1 MNGTKNSIY
10 FVGIGG
16 IGMSALA
23 RYFNHSGWRVA
34 GYDRTPSPLTAALE
48 AEGIAVHYED
58 SVDRIPEAF
67 RNRAETRVI
76 YTPAVPADHAE
87 LCWFRTQGFEVLKR
101 SQMLGLLGEGRR
113 VMAVAGTHGK
123 TTTTTMVAHFNAVAA
138 GEGSAFLGGI
148 SKNFDSNLV
157 LGTGA
162 RMAVEADEF
171 DRSFLQLHPQA
182 AVITSVDPDHL
193 DIYGTYEAVREAFA
207 QFASQVVPDGTLIL
221 KHGVSL
227 PLERDDIRRYTYH
240 VTDSGAD
247 FHAENLS
254 VDGGGYYTF
263 DLVFPD
269 RRIDGCRLGIPGLVN
284 VENCVAAA
292 ALVWS
297 EGFVSDGRMREA
309 IATFRGVQR
318 RFDFWVNDPAV
329 PGGTI
334 YMDDYAHHPA
344 ELRAM
349 LASVRKMFP
358 TRELTVVFQPHLY
371 TRTRDFAAEFA
382 EVLSLADRVWLLPIY
397 PARELPIPG
406 IASEMI
412 LEGIASLQ
420 KKLITK
426 EQLLTEV
433 GTLATGGVLVT
444 VGAGDIDRFCASVAD
459 LVRRK
464 NAGLPTGAQTEPESC
479 GA

>member
-207 QFASQVVPDGTLIL
+207 QFASQVVPGGTLIL

-297 EGFVSDGRMREA
+297 EGFVSDERMREA

-358 TRELTVVFQPHLY
+358 TRELTAVFQPHLY

-382 EVLSLADRVWLLPIY
+382 EALSLADRVWLLPIY

-406 IASEMI
+406 VASEMI
-412 LEGIASLQ
+412 LEGIASPQ

-444 VGAGDIDRFCASVAD
+444 VGAGDIDRFCAPVAD

>member
-1 MNGTKNSIY
+1 MAKDRIY

-23 RYFNHSGWRVA
+23 RYFKHEGWQVA
-34 GYDRTPSPLTAALE
+34 GYDRTPSPLTDSLE
-48 AEGIAVHYED
+48 REGILVHYED
-58 SVDRIPEAF
+58 DVENIPVPF
-67 RNRAETRVI
+67 RDPEHTRVI
-76 YTPAVPADHAE
+76 YTPAIPADHAE
-87 LCWFRTQGFEVLKR
+87 LNWLRDNGFEVLKR
-101 SQMLGLLGEGRR
+101 SRMLGLLGEGKD

-157 LGTGA
+157 LGAGR

-171 DRSFLQLHPQA
+171 DRSFLQLHPKE

-207 QFASQVVPDGTLIL
+207 QFAGQILPGGALIL
-221 KHGVSL
+221 KYGVSL
-227 PLERDDIRRYTYH
+227 PLERTDIRRYTYH
-240 VTDSGAD
+240 VTDPAAD

-254 VDGGGYYTF
+254 VDGGGYYAF

-269 RRIDGCRLGIPGLVN
+269 RRVEGCRLGIPGLVN

-292 ALVWS
+292 ALVWC
-297 EGFVSDGRMREA
+297 EGFISDDTLREA
-309 IATFRGVQR
+309 LATFRGVQR
-318 RFDFWVNDPAV
+318 RFDFWVNEPEN
-329 PGGTI
+329 PQGTI

-358 TRELTVVFQPHLY
+358 QRELTVVFQPHLY
-371 TRTRDFAAEFA
+371 TRTRDFAPEFS
-382 EVLSLADRVWLLPIY
+382 EVLSLADRVLLLPIY

-406 IASEMI
+406 VESEMI
-412 LEGIASLQ
+412 LDNITAPH
-420 KKLITK
+420 KKLVSK
-426 EQLLTEV
+426 EQLLAEIEALPV
-433 GTLATGGVLVT
+433 GGVLVT
-444 VGAGDIDRFCASVAD
+444 AGAGDIDRFCAPVAEI
-459 LVRRK
+459 VRCK
-464 NAGLPTGAQTEPESC
+464 NQAGIHAK
-479 GA
+479 

>member
-1 MNGTKNSIY
+1 MANEKKDKVY

-23 RYFNHSGWRVA
+23 RYFAHEGWQVA
-34 GYDRTPSPLTAALE
+34 GYDRTPSPLTEALE
-48 AEGIAVHYED
+48 REGIAVHYED
-58 SVDRIPEAF
+58 SVEAIPAAF
-67 RNRAETRVI
+67 HSPADTRVI
-76 YTPAVPADHAE
+76 YTPAVPPDHSE
-87 LCWFRTQGFEVLKR
+87 LRWFRANGFEVLKR
-101 SQMLGLLGEGRR
+101 SRMLGLLGEGKD

-123 TTTTTMVAHFNAVAA
+123 TTTTTMAAHFNAVGA

-148 SKNFDSNLV
+148 SKNFGSNLV
-157 LGTGA
+157 LGKGR

-171 DRSFLQLHPQA
+171 DRSFLQLHPRE

-207 QFASQVVPDGTLIL
+207 QFASQIVPGGTLIL
-221 KHGVSL
+221 KYGVSL
-227 PLERDDIRRYTYH
+227 PLERTDIRRYTYH
-240 VTDSGAD
+240 VSDPAAD
-247 FHAENLS
+247 FHAENLR
-254 VDGGGYYTF
+254 VDAGGYYAF

-292 ALVWS
+292 ALVWC
-297 EGFVSDGRMREA
+297 EGFLSDDGLREA
-309 IATFRGVQR
+309 IATFRGVLR
-318 RFDFWVNDPAV
+318 RFDFWVNDPER

-349 LASVRKMFP
+349 LTSVRKMFP
-358 TRELTVVFQPHLY
+358 ARELTVVFQPHLY
-371 TRTRDFAAEFA
+371 TRTRDFAGEFS
-382 EVLSLADRVWLLPIY
+382 EVLSLADRVLLLPIY

-406 IASEMI
+406 VASEMI
-412 LEGIASLQ
+412 WDGIGSPQ
-420 KKLITK
+420 KKLISK
-426 EQLLTEV
+426 ERLLPEIEA
-433 GTLATGGVLVT
+433 LPEGGVLVT
-444 VGAGDIDRFCASVAD
+444 AGAGDIDRFCAPIAE

-464 NAGLPTGAQTEPESC
+464 NG
-479 GA
+479 

>member
-23 RYFNHSGWRVA
+23 RYFNHLGWRVA

-58 SVDRIPEAF
+58 SVDRIPADF
-67 RNRAETRVI
+67 RNRSETRVI

-157 LGTGA
+157 LGAGL

-207 QFASQVVPDGTLIL
+207 QFAGQITPGGTLIL
-221 KHGVSL
+221 KKGIEL
-227 PLERDDIRRYTYH
+227 PLEQADIRRYTYH
-240 VTDSGAD
+240 VTDSEAD
-247 FHAENLS
+247 FHAENLR

-269 RRIDGCRLGIPGLVN
+269 RRIERCRLGIPGLVN

-297 EGFVSDGRMREA
+297 EGFVLDERMREA

-318 RFDFWVNDPAV
+318 RFDFWVNDPSVA
-329 PGGTI
+329 GGTI

-349 LASVRKMFP
+349 LSSVRKMFP
-358 TRELTVVFQPHLY
+358 ERELTVIFQPHLY
-371 TRTRDFAAEFA
+371 TRTRDFAPEFA
-382 EVLSLADRVWLLPIY
+382 EALSLADRVWLLPIY

-406 IASEMI
+406 VASEMI
-412 LEGIASLQ
+412 LDGITTPR
-420 KKLITK
+420 KRLISK
-426 EQLLTEV
+426 EQLLEEV
-433 GTLATGGVLVT
+433 AALATGGVLVT
-444 VGAGDIDRFCASVAD
+444 AGAGDIDRFCAPVAA
-459 LVRRK
+459 LVQRK
-464 NAGLPTGAQTEPESC
+464 NGGV
-479 GA
+479 G

>member
-1 MNGTKNSIY
+1 MQINMRKNRIY
-10 FVGIGG
+10 FIGIGG

-23 RYFNHSGWRVA
+23 RYFAHEGWHVA

-58 SVDRIPEAF
+58 SVELIPSDF
-67 RNRAETRVI
+67 RNPACTRVI
-76 YTPAVPADHAE
+76 YTPAIPAEHAE
-87 LCWFRTQGFEVLKR
+87 LNWFMDNGFEVLKR
-101 SQMLGLLGEGRR
+101 SRMLGLLGEGKD

-138 GEGSAFLGGI
+138 REGSAFLGGI

-157 LGTGA
+157 LGTGR

-171 DRSFLQLHPQA
+171 DRSFLQLYPKE

-207 QFASQVVPDGTLIL
+207 QFASQIVQRGALIL
-221 KHGVSL
+221 KYGVSL
-227 PLERDDIRRYTYH
+227 PLGRTDIRRYTYH
-240 VTDSGAD
+240 ATDAAAD

-254 VDGGGYYTF
+254 VDAGGYYTF

-269 RRIDGCRLGIPGLVN
+269 RRVEGCRLGIPGLVN

-292 ALVWS
+292 ALVWC
-297 EGFVSDGRMREA
+297 EGFISDDTLREA
-309 IATFRGVQR
+309 LDTFRGVQR
-318 RFDFWVNDPAV
+318 RFDFWVNDPEN
-329 PGGTI
+329 PTGTI

-349 LASVRKMFP
+349 LTSVRKMFP
-358 TRELTVVFQPHLY
+358 DRELTVVFQPHLY
-371 TRTRDFAAEFA
+371 TRTRDFAAEFS
-382 EVLSLADRVWLLPIY
+382 EVLSLADRVLLLPIY

-406 IASEMI
+406 VESEMI
-412 LEGIASLQ
+412 LKDITASH
-420 KKLITK
+420 KELISK
-426 EQLLTEV
+426 DELLSAVES
-433 GTLATGGVLVT
+433 LPTGGILVT
-444 VGAGDIDRFCASVAD
+444 AGAGDIDRFCEPVAEI
-459 LVRRK
+459 VRRK
-464 NAGLPTGAQTEPESC
+464 NQPDIHAK
-479 GA
+479 

>member
-1 MNGTKNSIY
+1 MAKDRIY

-23 RYFNHSGWRVA
+23 RYFRHEGWRVA
-34 GYDRTPSPLTAALE
+34 GYDRTPSPLIDSLE
-48 AEGIAVHYED
+48 REGILVHYED
-58 SVDRIPEAF
+58 SVDAIPEAF
-67 RNRAETRVI
+67 RSPADTRVI

-87 LCWFRTQGFEVLKR
+87 LNWFRDNGFEVLKR
-101 SQMLGLLGEGRR
+101 SRMLGLLGEGKD

-157 LGTGA
+157 LGRGR

-171 DRSFLQLHPQA
+171 DRSFLQLHPKES
-182 AVITSVDPDHL
+182 VITSVDPDHL
-193 DIYGTYEAVREAFA
+193 DIYGTYDAVREAFA
-207 QFASQVVPDGTLIL
+207 QFAGQIVPGGTLIL
-221 KHGVSL
+221 KKGVSL
-227 PLERDDIRRYTYH
+227 PLDRKDVRGYTYH
-240 VTDSGAD
+240 VTDTDAD

-254 VDGGGYYTF
+254 VDAGGYYTF

-269 RRIDGCRLGIPGLVN
+269 RIVEGCRLGIPGLVN

-292 ALVWS
+292 ALVWC
-297 EGFVSDGRMREA
+297 EGFLSDNKFREA

-318 RFDFWVNDPAV
+318 RFDFWVNEPAN
-329 PGGTI
+329 PEGTI

-349 LASVRKMFP
+349 LTSVRKMFP
-358 TRELTVVFQPHLY
+358 QRELTVVFQPHLY
-371 TRTRDFAAEFA
+371 TRTRDFAPEFS
-382 EVLSLADRVWLLPIY
+382 EVLSLADRVLLLPIY

-406 IASEMI
+406 VESEMI
-412 LEGIASLQ
+412 LRGITAPQ

-426 EQLLTEV
+426 EELLDEIEA
-433 GTLATGGVLVT
+433 LPTGGVLVT
-444 VGAGDIDRFCASVAD
+444 AGAGDIDRFCAPVAEI
-459 LVRRK
+459 VRRK
-464 NAGLPTGAQTEPESC
+464 NRSGGV
-479 GA
+479 G

>member
-1 MNGTKNSIY
+1 MKDRIY

-23 RYFNHSGWRVA
+23 RYFRHAGWQVA
-34 GYDRTPSPLTAALE
+34 GYDRTPSPLTDALE
-48 AEGIAVHYED
+48 REGIPVHYED
-58 SVDRIPEAF
+58 AVERIPEAF
-67 RNRAETRVI
+67 RDPACTRVI
-76 YTPAVPADHAE
+76 YTPAVPVDHSE
-87 LCWFRTQGFEVLKR
+87 LGWFRANGFEVLKR

-157 LGTGA
+157 LGAGD

-171 DRSFLQLHPQA
+171 DRSFLQLRPQE
-182 AVITSVDPDHL
+182 AVVTSVDPDHL

-207 QFASQVVPDGTLIL
+207 EFAGRIVPGGVLIL
-221 KHGVSL
+221 KRGIEL
-227 PLERDDIRRYTYH
+227 PFSRSDLRCYTYH
-240 VTDSGAD
+240 LCDPAAD
-247 FHAENLS
+247 FRAERLE
-254 VDGGGYYTF
+254 VDAGGYYTF

-269 RRIDGCRLGIPGLVN
+269 RRVEGGRLGIPGLVN

-292 ALVWS
+292 ALVWC
-297 EGFVSDGRMREA
+297 EGFASDEALREA
-309 IATFRGVQR
+309 LATFRGVRR
-318 RFDFWVNDPAV
+318 RFDFWVNDPQR
-329 PGGTI
+329 PGGMI

-349 LASVRKMFP
+349 LTSVRKMFP
-358 TRELTVVFQPHLY
+358 GRELTVVFQPHLY

-382 EVLSLADRVWLLPIY
+382 EVLSLADRVLLLPIY

-406 IASEMI
+406 VASEMI
-412 LEGIASLQ
+412 LEGVAAPHKRLIA
-420 KKLITK
+420 K
-426 EQLLTEV
+426 EELVAEV
-433 GTLATGGVLVT
+433 EALAADGVLVT
-444 VGAGDIDRFCASVAD
+444 AGAGDIDRFCGPVAEA
-459 LVRRK
+459 VRRR
-464 NAGLPTGAQTEPESC
+464 NRAAD
-479 GA
+479 

>member
-1 MNGTKNSIY
+1 MNETKNSIY

-23 RYFNHSGWRVA
+23 RYFRHAGWLVA

-67 RNRAETRVI
+67 RDPLKTRVI
-76 YTPAVPADHAE
+76 YTPAVPVDHAE

-138 GEGSAFLGGI
+138 GEGSAFLGGL

-157 LGTGA
+157 LGAGL

-207 QFASQVVPDGTLIL
+207 QFAGQITPGGTLIL
-221 KHGVSL
+221 KKGIEL
-227 PLERDDIRRYTYH
+227 PLERADIRRYTYH

-247 FHAENLS
+247 FHAENLR
-254 VDGGGYYTF
+254 VDGGDTIRSIWSF
-263 DLVFPD
+263 
-269 RRIDGCRLGIPGLVN
+269 RIGGSSVVG
-284 VENCVAAA
+284 
-292 ALVWS
+292 W
-297 EGFVSDGRMREA
+297 GF
-309 IATFRGVQR
+309 
-318 RFDFWVNDPAV
+318 
-329 PGGTI
+329 
-334 YMDDYAHHPA
+334 
-344 ELRAM
+344 
-349 LASVRKMFP
+349 
-358 TRELTVVFQPHLY
+358 
-371 TRTRDFAAEFA
+371 
-382 EVLSLADRVWLLPIY
+382 RVW
-397 PARELPIPG
+397 
-406 IASEMI
+406 
-412 LEGIASLQ
+412 
-420 KKLITK
+420 
-426 EQLLTEV
+426 
-433 GTLATGGVLVT
+433 
-444 VGAGDIDRFCASVAD
+444 
-459 LVRRK
+459 
-464 NAGLPTGAQTEPESC
+464 
-479 GA
+479 

>member
-1 MNGTKNSIY
+1 MAKDRIY

-23 RYFNHSGWRVA
+23 RYFRHEGWRVA
-34 GYDRTPSPLTAALE
+34 GYDRTLSPLTASLQR
-48 AEGIAVHYED
+48 EGIAVHDED
-58 SVDRIPEAF
+58 SVDAIPEAF
-67 RNRAETRVI
+67 RNPSDTRVI

-87 LCWFRTQGFEVLKR
+87 LNWFRDNGFEVLKR
-101 SQMLGLLGEGRR
+101 SRMLGLLGEGKD

-157 LGTGA
+157 LGGRR

-171 DRSFLQLHPQA
+171 DRSFLQLHPKE

-207 QFASQVVPDGTLIL
+207 QFASQIVPGGTLIL
-221 KHGVSL
+221 KKGVSL
-227 PLERDDIRRYTYH
+227 PLDRKDIRRYTYH
-240 VTDSGAD
+240 VTDTDAD

-254 VDGGGYYTF
+254 VDAGGYYTF

-269 RRIDGCRLGIPGLVN
+269 CVIEGCRLGIPGLVN

-292 ALVWS
+292 ALVWC
-297 EGFVSDGRMREA
+297 EGFLSDDKFREA
-309 IATFRGVQR
+309 VATFRGVQR
-318 RFDFWVNDPAV
+318 RFDFWVNEPAN
-329 PGGTI
+329 PEGTI

-349 LASVRKMFP
+349 LTSVRKMFP
-358 TRELTVVFQPHLY
+358 QRELTVVFQPHLY
-371 TRTRDFAAEFA
+371 TRTRDFAPEFS
-382 EVLSLADRVWLLPIY
+382 EVLSLADRVLLLPIY

-406 IASEMI
+406 VESEMI
-412 LEGIASLQ
+412 LRDITASQ

-426 EQLLTEV
+426 EGLLDQIEA
-433 GTLATGGVLVT
+433 LPAGGVLVT
-444 VGAGDIDRFCASVAD
+444 AGAGDIDRFCAPVAEI
-459 LVRRK
+459 VRRK
-464 NAGLPTGAQTEPESC
+464 NQSGGV
-479 GA
+479 G

>member
-207 QFASQVVPDGTLIL
+207 QFASQVVPEGTLIL

-297 EGFVSDGRMREA
+297 EGFVSDERMREA

-358 TRELTVVFQPHLY
+358 TRELTAVFQPHLY

-382 EVLSLADRVWLLPIY
+382 ETLSLADRVWLLPIY

-406 IASEMI
+406 VASEMI

-464 NAGLPTGAQTEPESC
+464 NRDLHGGTEKD
-479 GA
+479 

>member
-1 MNGTKNSIY
+1 MAKDRIY

-23 RYFNHSGWRVA
+23 RYFRHEGWQVA
-34 GYDRTPSPLTAALE
+34 GYDRTPSPLIDSLE
-48 AEGIAVHYED
+48 REGILVHYED
-58 SVDRIPEAF
+58 SVDAIPEAF
-67 RNRAETRVI
+67 RNPSDTRVI
-76 YTPAVPADHAE
+76 YTPAIPADHAE
-87 LCWFRTQGFEVLKR
+87 LNWFRANGFEVLKR
-101 SQMLGLLGEGRR
+101 SRMLGLLGEGKD

-157 LGTGA
+157 LGGGR

-171 DRSFLQLHPQA
+171 DRSFLQLHPKE

-207 QFASQVVPDGTLIL
+207 QFASQIVPGGTLIL
-221 KHGVSL
+221 KKGVSL
-227 PLERDDIRRYTYH
+227 PLDRKDIRRYTYH
-240 VTDSGAD
+240 VTDTDAD

-254 VDGGGYYTF
+254 VDAGGYYTF

-269 RRIDGCRLGIPGLVN
+269 CVIEGCRLGIPGLVN

-292 ALVWS
+292 ALVWC
-297 EGFVSDGRMREA
+297 EGFLSDDKFREA
-309 IATFRGVQR
+309 VATFRGVQR
-318 RFDFWVNDPAV
+318 RFDFWVNEPAN
-329 PGGTI
+329 PEGSI

-349 LASVRKMFP
+349 LTSVRKMFP
-358 TRELTVVFQPHLY
+358 QRELTVVFQPHLY
-371 TRTRDFAAEFA
+371 TRTRDFAPEFS
-382 EVLSLADRVWLLPIY
+382 EVLSLADRVLLLPIY

-406 IASEMI
+406 VESEMI
-412 LEGIASLQ
+412 LRDITAPQ

-426 EQLLTEV
+426 VGLLDQIEA
-433 GTLATGGVLVT
+433 LPAGGVLVT
-444 VGAGDIDRFCASVAD
+444 AGAGDIDRFCAPVAEI
-459 LVRRK
+459 VRRK
-464 NAGLPTGAQTEPESC
+464 NQSGGV
-479 GA
+479 G

>member
-23 RYFNHSGWRVA
+23 RYFNHLGWRVA

-58 SVDRIPEAF
+58 SVDRIPADF
-67 RNRAETRVI
+67 RNRSETRVI

-157 LGTGA
+157 LGAGL

-207 QFASQVVPDGTLIL
+207 QFAGQITPGGTLIL
-221 KHGVSL
+221 KKGIEL
-227 PLERDDIRRYTYH
+227 PLEQADIRRYTYH
-240 VTDSGAD
+240 VTDSEAD
-247 FHAENLS
+247 FHAENLR

-269 RRIDGCRLGIPGLVN
+269 RRIERCRLGIPGLVN

-297 EGFVSDGRMREA
+297 EGFVLDERMREA
-309 IATFRGVQR
+309 IATLYLG
-318 RFDFWVNDPAV
+318 
-329 PGGTI
+329 
-334 YMDDYAHHPA
+334 H
-344 ELRAM
+344 
-349 LASVRKMFP
+349 
-358 TRELTVVFQPHLY
+358 LTQ
-371 TRTRDFAAEFA
+371 
-382 EVLSLADRVWLLPIY
+382 SLIVAFINQ
-397 PARELPIPG
+397 
-406 IASEMI
+406 I
-412 LEGIASLQ
+412 L
-420 KKLITK
+420 
-426 EQLLTEV
+426 
-433 GTLATGGVLVT
+433 
-444 VGAGDIDRFCASVAD
+444 
-459 LVRRK
+459 
-464 NAGLPTGAQTEPESC
+464 
-479 GA
+479 

>member
-1 MNGTKNSIY
+1 MAKDRIY

-23 RYFNHSGWRVA
+23 RYFRHEGWQVA
-34 GYDRTPSPLTAALE
+34 GYDRTLSPLTASLQR
-48 AEGIAVHYED
+48 EGIAVHDED
-58 SVDRIPEAF
+58 SVDAIPEAF
-67 RNRAETRVI
+67 RSPSDTRVI

-87 LCWFRTQGFEVLKR
+87 LNWFRDNGFEVLKR
-101 SQMLGLLGEGRR
+101 SRMLGLLGEGKD

-157 LGTGA
+157 LGNGR

-171 DRSFLQLHPQA
+171 DRSFLQLYPKE

-207 QFASQVVPDGTLIL
+207 QFASQIVPGGTLIL
-221 KHGVSL
+221 KKGVSL
-227 PLERDDIRRYTYH
+227 PLDRKDIRRYTYH
-240 VTDSGAD
+240 VTDTDAD
-247 FHAENLS
+247 FHARNLT
-254 VDGGGYYTF
+254 VDAGGYYTF

-269 RRIDGCRLGIPGLVN
+269 RTIEGCRLGIPGLVN

-292 ALVWS
+292 ALVWC
-297 EGFVSDGRMREA
+297 EGFLSDDKFREA
-309 IATFRGVQR
+309 VATFRGVQR
-318 RFDFWVNDPAV
+318 RFDFWVNEPAN
-329 PGGTI
+329 PEGTI

-349 LASVRKMFP
+349 LTSVRKMFP
-358 TRELTVVFQPHLY
+358 QRELTVVFQPHLY
-371 TRTRDFAAEFA
+371 TRTRDFAPEFS
-382 EVLSLADRVWLLPIY
+382 EVLSLADRVLLLPIY

-406 IASEMI
+406 VESEMI
-412 LEGIASLQ
+412 LRDITAPQ

-426 EQLLTEV
+426 EGVLDEIEALP
-433 GTLATGGVLVT
+433 AGGVLVT
-444 VGAGDIDRFCASVAD
+444 AGAGDIDRFCAPVAEI
-459 LVRRK
+459 VRRK
-464 NAGLPTGAQTEPESC
+464 NQSGGI
-479 GA
+479 G